1 MAVIFKISALGLIL
15 TWDFIN
21 VLAGYVSYRVPGHAG
36 GISHRM
42 GGHAGG
48 ISHRMGG
55 PTGGISHRMD
65 GPMGGISHR
74 MSGPSGGIS
83 HRMGGLGMGA
93 PGMGAPG
100 MGAPGMGAPG
110 MGAPGM
116 GAPGMGAPGMGA
128 YPVGPPMMGGFP
140 PNPVHDLGTQ
150 DAPPGVR
157 HYAQLGLALDIMP
170 RPQSQQEE
178 LVLIKYNISDSRRSH
193 NLTYECVKVDLSIT
207 YRGIPTN
214 GLASTPTNFSGVLRS
229 EKRHLDLNSA
239 FQALDMK
246 RVNDANL
253 VHAVND
259 VKSWFARD
267 LQSKVHLTGFDVFKY
282 NSRGEVLRALLEH
295 LESFNGQPE
304 IPQETKE
311 NIRSILPFIMTT
323 GIGNDSAFSVDTAY

>member
-1 MAVIFKISALGLIL
+1 MRPPRYQIGILRDFLNDTLVMAEILGP
-15 TWDFIN
+15 DFRAEIYSSRGEF
-21 VLAGYVSYRVPGHAG
+21 LQGLLDQCLQSPKLPGQ
-36 GISHRM
+36 IRE
-42 GGHAGG
+42 
-48 ISHRMGG
+48 I
-55 PTGGISHRMD
+55 IQ
-65 GPMGGISHR
+65 
-74 MSGPSGGIS
+74 
-83 HRMGGLGMGA
+83 
-93 PGMGAPG
+93 
-100 MGAPGMGAPG
+100 
-110 MGAPGM
+110 
-116 GAPGMGAPGMGA
+116 
-128 YPVGPPMMGGFP
+128 Y
-140 PNPVHDLGTQ
+140 
-150 DAPPGVR
+150 
-157 HYAQLGLALDIMP
+157 
-170 RPQSQQEE
+170 
-178 LVLIKYNISDSRRSH
+178 
-193 NLTYECVKVDLSIT
+193 IT

-267 LQSKVHLTGFDVFKY
+267 LQSKVHLIGFDVFKY
-282 NSRGEVLRALLEH
+282 NTRGEVLRSLLEH